1 MSVEHEAGLNEDL
14 KHCRLNLIPTRG
26 ATGDEKVCVVS
37 RSFASNHILELIKPP
52 QGVKI
57 KQQVIR
63 ANRNLAERSTTLAPK
78 TEPQRNRRHNKT
90 MWVSQRKATRAGTRN
105 WRFTFTPPL
114 KL

>member
-57 KQQVIR
+57 KQQVTR

-78 TEPQRNRRHNKT
+78 TEPQRNRRLNN
-90 MWVSQRKATRAGTRN
+90 VGLATKGDASRDKKSEIY
-105 WRFTFTPPL
+105 FYSP
-114 KL
+114 